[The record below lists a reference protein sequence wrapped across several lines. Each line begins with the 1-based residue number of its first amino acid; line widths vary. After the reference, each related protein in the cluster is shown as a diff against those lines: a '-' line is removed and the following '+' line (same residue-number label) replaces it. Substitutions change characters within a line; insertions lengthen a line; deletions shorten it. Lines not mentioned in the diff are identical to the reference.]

1 MIAFFPELYE
11 DELAY
16 SWFSRYYTKSG
27 YLSLRYALDD
37 LYVKRYVNPDT
48 EFVNEL
54 RPEVKELVIK
64 HCGMENLILGHTM
77 FSSYGRFLP
86 DAKKQEAYRALLDMN
101 GNFNNL
107 LAIPKNRR
115 GTGRTLRYCPLCV
128 KEDRKAYGETYWH
141 RIHQIQGMQIC
152 GRHGCY
158 LAESDVSMERKAA
171 PGLWNAESVIPEK
184 LEVRMCEEEKEAT
197 LAEYACRIFEGR
209 MPFKSR
215 VSVAEFLKYRLKCP
229 YGSASGVSFCLER
242 LYQDYREFY
251 GNKNVMTETKMQKIL
266 LGKRWNFYDICQL
279 SMFAGIP
286 VEELAAIPDSI
297 ADEIKEPVFM
307 QVSEELG
314 LDYELVRSVGKLY

>member
-107 LAIPKNRR
+107 LAIPKNQRVMFLWREKRHRDYGMQNLSYRR
-115 GTGRTLRYCPLCV
+115 SWKRGCVRKRRKLPL
-128 KEDRKAYGETYWH
+128 
-141 RIHQIQGMQIC
+141 QGMHAGFLR
-152 GRHGCY
+152 GR
-158 LAESDVSMERKAA
+158 
-171 PGLWNAESVIPEK
+171 
-184 LEVRMCEEEKEAT
+184 
-197 LAEYACRIFEGR
+197 CRLRAGY
-209 MPFKSR
+209 PWQ
-215 VSVAEFLKYRLKCP
+215 
-229 YGSASGVSFCLER
+229 SF
-242 LYQDYREFY
+242 
-251 GNKNVMTETKMQKIL
+251 
-266 LGKRWNFYDICQL
+266 
-279 SMFAGIP
+279 
-286 VEELAAIPDSI
+286 
-297 ADEIKEPVFM
+297 
-307 QVSEELG
+307 
-314 LDYELVRSVGKLY
+314 

>member
-64 HCGMENLILGHTM
+64 HCGMEKLILGHTM

-128 KEDRKAYGETYWH
+128 KEDR
-141 RIHQIQGMQIC
+141 
-152 GRHGCY
+152 
-158 LAESDVSMERKAA
+158 
-171 PGLWNAESVIPEK
+171 NA
-184 LEVRMCEEEKEAT
+184 
-197 LAEYACRIFEGR
+197 
-209 MPFKSR
+209 
-215 VSVAEFLKYRLKCP
+215 
-229 YGSASGVSFCLER
+229 
-242 LYQDYREFY
+242 
-251 GNKNVMTETKMQKIL
+251 
-266 LGKRWNFYDICQL
+266 
-279 SMFAGIP
+279 
-286 VEELAAIPDSI
+286 
-297 ADEIKEPVFM
+297 
-307 QVSEELG
+307 
-314 LDYELVRSVGKLY
+314 

>member
-64 HCGMENLILGHTM
+64 HCGMEKLILGHTM

-128 KEDRKAYGETYWH
+128 KEDRRAYGETYWH
-141 RIHQIQGMQIC
+141 RIHQVQGM
-152 GRHGCY
+152 H
-158 LAESDVSMERKAA
+158 
-171 PGLWNAESVIPEK
+171 
-184 LEVRMCEEEKEAT
+184 
-197 LAEYACRIFEGR
+197 
-209 MPFKSR
+209 
-215 VSVAEFLKYRLKCP
+215 
-229 YGSASGVSFCLER
+229 
-242 LYQDYREFY
+242 
-251 GNKNVMTETKMQKIL
+251 
-266 LGKRWNFYDICQL
+266 
-279 SMFAGIP
+279 
-286 VEELAAIPDSI
+286 
-297 ADEIKEPVFM
+297 
-307 QVSEELG
+307 
-314 LDYELVRSVGKLY
+314 

>member
-64 HCGMENLILGHTM
+64 HCGMEKLILGHTM

-141 RIHQIQGMQIC
+141 RIHQIQGIQIC
-152 GRHGCY
+152 GMAVILQRVMFLWREKRRRDYGMQNLSYRRNWKCGC
-158 LAESDVSMERKAA
+158 VKRRRKPPLQGMHA
-171 PGLWNAESVIPEK
+171 GFL
-184 LEVRMCEEEKEAT
+184 RGG
-197 LAEYACRIFEGR
+197 CRLRAGY
-209 MPFKSR
+209 PWQ
-215 VSVAEFLKYRLKCP
+215 
-229 YGSASGVSFCLER
+229 SF
-242 LYQDYREFY
+242 
-251 GNKNVMTETKMQKIL
+251 
-266 LGKRWNFYDICQL
+266 
-279 SMFAGIP
+279 
-286 VEELAAIPDSI
+286 
-297 ADEIKEPVFM
+297 
-307 QVSEELG
+307 
-314 LDYELVRSVGKLY
+314 